1 MEALEVFRGKVLGV
15 LTVIAEH
22 KQKAFM
28 LAGPIVGL
36 PMFLIGLDHKI
47 ASTAYI
53 AIWMG
58 TGDHVSVWQH

>member
-1 MEALEVFRGKVLGV
+1 MEAPEVFRGKLMTF
-15 LTVIAEH
+15 LTAAAEH
-22 KQKAFM
+22 KQKVFV

-58 TGDHVSVWQH
+58 TR